1 MPYITKEK
9 RKSIDRVL
17 DPIVLDNFDSLD
29 DGELNY
35 IITKIC
41 HWFIIDRG
49 LKYCT
54 LVRVMGC
61 LICVMFELYRMVAA
75 PYENKKRMENGP
87 ISGLDAKSLEEV
99 R

>member
-1 MPYITKEK
+1 MPYIKREK
-9 RKSIDRVL
+9 RAKILKTLDHNVL
-17 DPIVLDNFDSLD
+17 VHLD

-35 IITKIC
+35 TITHIC
-41 HWFIIDRG
+41 HKWIMGRG
-49 LKYCT
+49 LKYFT

-75 PYENKKRMENGP
+75 KYENKKRMENGP
-87 ISGLDAKSLEEV
+87 VSDLDAKTMEDV

>member
-9 RKSIDRVL
+9 RKNIDMAL
-17 DPIVLDNFDSLD
+17 DPVILGNLD

-35 IITKIC
+35 TITKIC
-41 HWFIIDRG
+41 HWFIMDRG
-49 LKYCT
+49 LRYFT

-61 LICVMFELYRMVAA
+61 LICVMFELYRMVVS